1 MCMAVPMRLIE
12 KRGDL
17 GVVELGG
24 VRREVSLQLLDEV
37 EVNDYVIVHAGFAI
51 ERLDEDV
58 ARETLELFKAMEVE
72 IHEI

>member
-1 MCMAVPMRLIE
+1 MAVPMRLIE